1 MDVFDNLFSLA
12 IYKFAT
18 IKSYACNDTYI
29 CKHTLFSTHS
39 ATTSFFWAEF
49 QFEIMLA
56 YVCEMFFN
64 LSNRHVCVC
73 AHVNAI
79 TKSCWFIETSGLLCF
94 LLIDSNHLVKDLSEA
109 RIQTKSKYTMVA
121 ELNAVS
127 IHCIA

>member
-1 MDVFDNLFSLA
+1 
-12 IYKFAT
+12 
-18 IKSYACNDTYI
+18 
-29 CKHTLFSTHS
+29 
-39 ATTSFFWAEF
+39 
-49 QFEIMLA
+49 MLA

-64 LSNRHVCVC
+64 FSNRHVRVS
-73 AHVNAI
+73 AVLVLMALQ
-79 TKSCWFIETSGLLCF
+79 KSCWFIETSGLLCC